1 MPPWESRVFRI
12 LIVLFVLLPIIELT
26 LIFKLG
32 TWIGWIPTLL
42 LVFGAGLAGAAIA
55 RMQGFMAAVRVRQQL
70 MHGVLPAS
78 EMVDGLLIGLA
89 GVLLIL
95 PGILSDV
102 LGLSLLV
109 PPVRVFV
116 RRRLM
121 TWFSQRFRLAH
132 LATGGRPG
140 GDKII
145 DARVIET
152 RVVPD

>member
-1 MPPWESRVFRI
+1 VFRI
-12 LIVLFVLLPIIELT
+12 LVILLLLVPIIELT

-32 TWIGWIPTLL
+32 NWIGWIPTLL
-42 LVFGAGLAGAAIA
+42 VVFGAGLAGVAIA
-55 RMQGFMAAVRVRQQL
+55 KLQGFMAAVRVRQQL

-78 EMVDGLLIGLA
+78 ELVDGLLIAVA

-95 PGILSDV
+95 PGIISDV
-102 LGLSLLV
+102 LGLSLLL
-109 PPVRVFV
+109 PPVRAAV

-121 TWFSQRFRLAH
+121 LWFTHRFRIASLVAGAMPEG
-132 LATGGRPG
+132 LR

-152 RVVPD
+152 RVAPD

>member
-1 MPPWESRVFRI
+1 VFRI
-12 LIVLFVLLPIIELT
+12 LVILFVLLPVVELT

-32 TWIGWIPTLL
+32 GWIGWIPTLL

-55 RMQGFMAAVRVRQQL
+55 RVQGFMAAVRVRQQL
-70 MHGVLPAS
+70 VHGVLPAS
-78 EMVDGLLIGLA
+78 ELVDGLLIGVA

-95 PGILSDV
+95 PGVLSDV
-102 LGLSLLV
+102 LGILLLI
-109 PPVRVFV
+109 PPVRAVA

-121 TWFSQRFRLAH
+121 AWFSRNFRIDALSAWREPQG
-132 LATGGRPG
+132 ATPG

>member
-1 MPPWESRVFRI
+1 VFRI
-12 LIVLFVLLPIIELT
+12 LVILLLLVPIIELT

-32 TWIGWIPTLL
+32 NWIGWIPTLL
-42 LVFGAGLAGAAIA
+42 VVFGAGLAGAAIA
-55 RMQGFMAAVRVRQQL
+55 KMQGFMAAVRVRQQL

-78 EMVDGLLIGLA
+78 EMVDGLLIAVA

-95 PGILSDV
+95 PGILSDI
-102 LGLSLLV
+102 LGLSLLL
-109 PPVRVFV
+109 PPVRVLV

-121 TWFSQRFRLAH
+121 AWFSQRFRIASIV
-132 LATGGRPG
+132 AGERPT